1 MYVFIERY
9 IDDLSFVMSTWLI
22 NIILDVIQTVG
33 PMNQD
38 PVLLSGC
45 YTNSLKLANEKGLKS
60 IVSLTS

>member
-1 MYVFIERY
+1 MISH
-9 IDDLSFVMSTWLI
+9 LSWLI

-38 PVLLSGC
+38 SVLLSAC